1 MKPDVSLA
9 AAELARRLREELQP
23 ELTGFRANTAGMG
36 AAMLDMIADAWDG
49 AAARLVAENRALR
62 ALLQRGGDALAPEAA
77 EEDLRISA
85 LTAANDRLRGQ
96 LIALHARIE
105 QAEGPAAR
113 DLERAIWAFL
123 RASVAARQIRS

>member
-1 MKPDVSLA
+1 VTSPALDQLA
-9 AAELARRLREELQP
+9 GRVQ
-23 ELTGFRANTAGMG
+23 
-36 AAMLDMIADAWDG
+36 

-123 RASVAARQIRS
+123 RASVAARPSASTCGTGQRA